1 MRTKSCFG
9 ILFGLSIV
17 IGITIGMMIKDTLYA
32 SGSSTPTTTVP
43 TPDTEPQV
51 NDTILFIGVDDLQAE
66 TPMLEGAWLAT
77 LGNKNDD
84 PENDIYIILVTLYP
98 IIPEHVLSV
107 EQAYLAQPHDAI
119 PVDPNNLSALIE
131 IKPIFNSDKNWAH
144 VIFVDNHAMNVIVS
158 LINPNSPRPIPTP
171 SPDTFIKSWT
181 NPTGAYNQ
189 HYAILT
195 TLCEEPKSFALY
207 NTVIDIV
214 KLNNTHLQTNL
225 SDDGLIRLWQLVN
238 YSNGK
243 EIVCNIYP

>member
-1 MRTKSCFG
+1 MRVKSCFG

-17 IGITIGMMIKDTLYA
+17 IGITIGMMIKDTLYP
-32 SGSSTPTTTVP
+32 SESSTPTITLP
-43 TPDTEPQV
+43 TPESEPQV
-51 NDTILFIGVDDLQAE
+51 NDTILFIGVDDLQSE

-77 LGNKNDD
+77 LGSKQNHI
-84 PENDIYIILVTLYP
+84 ENDIHIILVTLYP
-98 IIPEHVLSV
+98 IIPEHVLTV
-107 EQAYLAQPHDAI
+107 EQAYLAQPHEAI

-144 VIFVDNHAMNVIVS
+144 VILVDNHAMNVMVS
-158 LINPNSPRPIPTP
+158 LINPNFPRPIPTP
-171 SPDTFIKSWT
+171 SSDTFIKPWT

-189 HYAILT
+189 QFAILST
-195 TLCEEPKSFALY
+195 MCEEPESFALY
-207 NTVIDIV
+207 NTIVDIV
-214 KLNNTHLQTNL
+214 KLNKTHLETNL